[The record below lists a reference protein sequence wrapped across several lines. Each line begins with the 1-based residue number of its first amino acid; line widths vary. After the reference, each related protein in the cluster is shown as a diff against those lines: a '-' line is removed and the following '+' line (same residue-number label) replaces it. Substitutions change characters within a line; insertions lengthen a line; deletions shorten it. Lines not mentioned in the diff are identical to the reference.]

1 MLDFPVILWFRQ
13 DLRLQD
19 NPAYHAALESG
30 SPILP
35 VFILDDD
42 NAGPWKRG
50 AASRWWLYHSLSS
63 LNKSLHGTLAIF
75 RGDATKIIPELVDAA
90 CAHAVFWNRCYEPWR
105 MARDSRIKTGLE
117 QASIAVKSSNASL
130 LYEPW
135 TVNKDDGTPYKVF
148 TPFFRKGCLGR
159 GEPPAP
165 LGLPHHVP
173 TFFPRLKQSLH
184 IDDLDLLPS
193 IKWDKGFHDVWI
205 PGEHGARTR
214 LGQFLDHELK
224 GYKEGRNHP
233 DRENVS
239 RLSPHLHFGEIS
251 PRTAWHAV
259 RHAMESDPAVE
270 TDGDCFL
277 SELGWREFS
286 YSLLYTNPDMPTK
299 PLQSKFASFPWDKN
313 DTALRAWQ
321 MGKTGYPIVDAGMRQ
336 LWQTGWMHNR
346 VRMIVASFLI
356 KDLMLPWTAGEEW
369 FWDTLVDADLAN
381 NAASWQWVAG
391 CGADAAPYFRIFN
404 PVTQGTKFD
413 PDGDYIRAFVPEL
426 AALPTKYIHEPW
438 TAPDNVLKQCGVELG
453 QTYPM
458 PIVDHKAAREHALA
472 VFKGL

>member
-42 NAGPWKRG
+42 NAGLWKRG

-63 LNKSLHGTLAIF
+63 LNKSLNGTLAIF
-75 RGDATKIIPELVDAA
+75 RGDATKIIPELVEAA

-105 MARDSRIKTGLE
+105 IARDSKIKTALE
-117 QASIAVKSSNASL
+117 QSSIAVKSSNASL

-135 TVNKDDGTPYKVF
+135 TVSKDDGTPYKVF

-159 GEPPAP
+159 GEPPVP

-193 IKWDKGFHDVWI
+193 IKWDKGFHDIWT
-205 PGEHGARTR
+205 PGEHGARER
-214 LGQFLDHELK
+214 LGQFLDHGLK

-259 RHAMESDPAVE
+259 RHAMEADPTIE

-286 YSLLYTNPDMPTK
+286 YSLLYTHPDLPTQ
-299 PLQSKFASFPWDKN
+299 PLQHKFAGFPWDKN
-313 DTALRAWQ
+313 DKALRAWQ

-413 PDGDYIRAFVPEL
+413 PDGNYIRAFVPEL
-426 AALPTKYIHEPW
+426 AALPAKYIHEPW
-438 TAPDNVLKQCGVELG
+438 TAPANVLKQAGVEMG
-453 QTYPM
+453 KTYPM
-458 PIVDHKAAREHALA
+458 PIVDHKAARDHALA